1 MLMRHHVN
9 EAARKQRR
17 EFRQI
22 VGVAPFLDV
31 LQIVEA
37 ETDDL
42 AGARYRQRICEAGER
57 PLGRRGRAPGNLA
70 DRPEVAVVLAE
81 HRGEIIRHRGAYRLQ
96 VDDPI
101 ALDAAE
107 PQALLPSE
115 TDNFHKM
122 CSMTV

>member
-1 MLMRHHVN
+1 MLMRHHGI
-9 EAARKQRR
+9 EAARKERG

-57 PLGRRGRAPGNLA
+57 PYGGGRRAPGNLA
-70 DRPEVAVVLAE
+70 DRPEVAVVLPQ
-81 HRGEIIRHRGAYRLQ
+81 HRSEIIRHRGVDRLQ

-101 ALDAAE
+101 ALDDAE
-107 PQALLPSE
+107 PQALLRSE
-115 TDNFHKM
+115 TDNFHKL